1 MIPKIHPKQQRP
13 EGLVDRAE
21 LADKARHE
29 AALWAAR
36 MRETALNVQR
46 AIQSRACPL
55 EQQQAYLEAE
65 WMAASFNMFHAQIKR
80 YPFDKDALAAW
91 GRLTG
96 IEPFFGGAFKG
107 YSHRNEYVRAGM
119 ALFEHGSSEDSG
131 GHHYNYSAITGRL
144 LPSLVP
150 IPREPSQ
157 GDRIAQALAGL
168 PAEKAAHAKAALD
181 AYIKKFGLN
190 A

>member
-21 LADKARHE
+21 LADKALYE
-29 AALWAAR
+29 AASWAAR

-55 EQQQAYLEAE
+55 KQQQAYLEAE
-65 WMAASFNMFHAQIKR
+65 WMAASFNAFRAQIKR

-91 GRLTG
+91 GRLTR
-96 IEPFFGGAFKG
+96 IEPFFGGAFEG
-107 YSHRNEYVRAGM
+107 YSHRNEYVRAKM

-131 GHHYNYSAITGRL
+131 GHPLQLQRHNRPSCAQSPGSQARAIA
-144 LPSLVP
+144 LPMRV
-150 IPREPSQ
+150 
-157 GDRIAQALAGL
+157 AGL

-181 AYIKKFGLN
+181 AYIKKYGPN